1 MYILVLSEG
10 GDPSDLTS
18 YQETPPLKV
27 LVLQHQH
34 TRHQASKL
42 PTCDPLKD
50 TSNNIQ
56 AIVICASSQQKWKSL
71 IYLFAVKPL
80 NIIWPSLKKSCGLN
94 MKCPPK
100 AHVRTPELQLVVLPS
115 WEDCGTFRRYSLG
128 WKESPGKVPEVLQSS
143 LVPCFLSAS
152 LVCMWCDQPA
162 SRFSL
167 QMVPF
172 LWFSAVMMAS
182 LGILRQKKNTFTFR
196 LY

>member
-1 MYILVLSEG
+1 
-10 GDPSDLTS
+10 
-18 YQETPPLKV
+18 
-27 LVLQHQH
+27 
-34 TRHQASKL
+34 
-42 PTCDPLKD
+42 
-50 TSNNIQ
+50 
-56 AIVICASSQQKWKSL
+56 
-71 IYLFAVKPL
+71 
-80 NIIWPSLKKSCGLN
+80 

-128 WKESPGKVPEVLQSS
+128 WKESPGKVPEFLQSS

-182 LGILRQKKNTFTFR
+182 LGILRQKKKTLLPSGCIKEGIKNTFCRGSFNYLFIIINYIIILCSYYCSWGCLCVEVRGQLSEVVSFLPTDIQVIR
-196 LY
+196 LVRQVLPSGSITQVIGWGILSHKTKEN